1 VRVKS
6 TVCVAELKKTT
17 QPKIYPNPANNDL
30 YVEIEAKQKTTLSIN
45 ILNLVGQVVENLD
58 VVSVQGLNKLH
69 LDTQKLKA
77 GIYFV
82 QMVLGDETFTQK
94 ITIQ

>member
-1 VRVKS
+1 
-6 TVCVAELKKTT
+6 
-17 QPKIYPNPANNDL
+17 
-30 YVEIEAKQKTTLSIN
+30 
-45 ILNLVGQVVENLD
+45 VVENLD